1 MSLLLAARGLRRGFG
16 EGARRITVLRDLD
29 LEVEAGEMVA
39 VTGRS
44 GVGKTTLLHVLG
56 ALDRPDAGEIEIA
69 GTDVSGLGEREAARF
84 RNRAVGFVF
93 QHHRLLP
100 ELTAL
105 ENASLPLR
113 IRRVSRRDAE
123 ESATEALVELGLA
136 DRLSHHP
143 EELSGGEQQRVAM
156 ARALAGRPL
165 LLLADE
171 PTGNL
176 DDASSAQLVDLL
188 VAAHERH
195 GLTSI
200 LATHS
205 PAVAS
210 RCARRFR
217 LEAGVLRPLP

>member
-1 MSLLLAARGLRRGFG
+1 MSALLAARGLCRGFG
-16 EGARRITVLRDLD
+16 EGPRRITVLQDLD
-29 LEVEAGEMVA
+29 LEVDEGEMVA

-56 ALDRPDAGEIEIA
+56 ALDRPDAGALEIA
-69 GTDVSGLGEREAARF
+69 GTEVADLSERDSARF
-84 RNRAVGFVF
+84 RNRTVGFVF

-105 ENASLPLR
+105 ENASIPLR
-113 IRRVSRRDAE
+113 IRRVSRRAAE
-123 ESATEALVELGLA
+123 ARARELLTELGLA
-136 DRLSHHP
+136 ERLSHHP
-143 EELSGGEQQRVAM
+143 EELSGGEQQRVAV
-156 ARALAGRPL
+156 ARALAGRPV

-217 LEAGVLRPLP
+217 LEAGGLRPLP